1 MYSKSKSKHKKK
13 PKSKGYQPCIH
24 KDKYVIDYM
33 VDRYFNRRDDIHIE
47 EKGKLEKKM
56 FGSYDCELDCFA
68 IHHGKYGVHVLY
80 IEAKGSCNGL
90 RKAYQK
96 QIPRGV
102 ECLIEKY
109 KIPKDRIIRVVA
121 WGDEDRNIK
130 YKIIK

>member
-1 MYSKSKSKHKKK
+1 M
-13 PKSKGYQPCIH
+13 
-24 KDKYVIDYM
+24 KYIREPTQKEIKAIDTVRGKVTNNLIY
-33 VDRYFNRRDDIHIE
+33 NIE